1 VKFSVQFS
9 PLERISRFGDKR
21 CQDNGKIGT
30 SGHLL
35 LFRDRILAK
44 GYWKKVLDEIKQER
58 KAPPTTFDKKQLAK
72 IKQERVRW
80 ESKTLKPWTRASPE
94 QKEEFRNLSNI
105 PVKRVYTP
113 EDVSHLNESKEIGLP
128 GEYPYVRGVYPTM
141 YRGRPWTMR
150 MFSGFGTPEDTN
162 KRLHYL
168 LEHGETG
175 LSIAFDMPT
184 LYGYDPDSQRAEG
197 EVGRCGVSVG
207 SLKDMEIILE
217 GIPLEKVST
226 SMTINAPASV
236 LTAMYVG
243 VAERQGVKPKE
254 LRGTVQADIL
264 KEYIAQKEWAFPPEA
279 HLRIIRDMMVYCT
292 KEMPQWNYISISGY
306 HIREAG
312 SSAVQELAFTLAD
325 GFAYVDLGIEA
336 GLKIEDFAPRLS
348 FFFNCGMDF
357 FEEVAKFRAARRIWA
372 RVLRDKYNV
381 KDPRSLLL
389 RTHAQNSGAS
399 LTWQQPLNNI
409 VRTTIEALATVLG
422 GTQSLHT
429 NSYDEAWALPSEAA
443 ATVALR
449 TQQIIAD
456 ETGVTD
462 TIDPLAGSYYLE
474 WLTDEMEERAYQYFD
489 KIERAGG
496 LLDAIKTG
504 FIQREIAENSY
515 RFQQELEKGD
525 RVVVGVN
532 KYQVEEKKPIDTLKI
547 NEEAQRRQIARIDM
561 VRQTR
566 DNKKVEQAL
575 DELRKTFMDEK
586 ANSMYPMVKAVKA
599 YATLGEIM
607 DVGRKIFGEYKEP
620 PIL

>member
-1 VKFSVQFS
+1 M
-9 PLERISRFGDKR
+9 
-21 CQDNGKIGT
+21 
-30 SGHLL
+30 
-35 LFRDRILAK
+35 AK
-44 GYWKKVLDEIKQER
+44 GYWKKVLAEIKQR
-58 KAPPTTFDKKQLAK
+58 QKAKPSTYNAKELAK
-72 IKQERVRW
+72 MKRLKAEWER
-80 ESKTLKPWTRASPE
+80 KTLKPWTRTSPE
-94 QKEEFRNLSNI
+94 RQKEFVNPSNI
-105 PVKRVYTP
+105 PIQRLYTP
-113 EDVSHLNESKEIGLP
+113 DDIAHHSETSESGFP
-128 GEYPYVRGVYPTM
+128 GEYPYLRGVYPTM

-184 LYGYDPDSQRAEG
+184 LYGYDPDHPRAEG

-243 VAERQGVKPKE
+243 VAERQGLKPKE

-279 HLRIIRDMMVYCT
+279 HLRIIRDMMVYCS

-336 GLKIEDFAPRLS
+336 GLKVDDFAPRLS
-348 FFFNCGMDF
+348 FFWNCGMDF
-357 FEEVAKFRAARRIWA
+357 FEEIAKFRAARRIWA
-372 RVLRDKYNV
+372 RVMKEKYKA

-429 NSYDEAWALPSEAA
+429 NSYDEAWALPSEKA

-456 ETGVTD
+456 ETGVAD
-462 TIDPLAGSYYLE
+462 TIDPLGGSYYVE
-474 WLTDEMEERAYQYFD
+474 WLTDQMEEKAYQYFD
-489 KIERAGG
+489 KIERVGG
-496 LLDAIKTG
+496 LLNAIKTG
-504 FIQREIAENSY
+504 FLQREIAETAY
-515 RFQQELEKGD
+515 RYQQELE
-525 RVVVGVN
+525 RQERIIVGVN

-547 NEEAQRRQIARIDM
+547 NEEAQRRQVERIAMIRE
-561 VRQTR
+561 TR
-566 DNKKVEQAL
+566 DNAKVQEAL
-575 DELRKTFMDEK
+575 EELRKTFEVEK
-586 ANSMYPMVKAVKA
+586 ANSMYPIIKAVRA

-607 DVGRKIFGEYKEP
+607 DVGRKVFGDYKEP

>member
-1 VKFSVQFS
+1 MV
-9 PLERISRFGDKR
+9 
-21 CQDNGKIGT
+21 
-30 SGHLL
+30 
-35 LFRDRILAK
+35 K
-44 GYWKKVLDEIKQER
+44 GYWKKVLAGIKEQRTALPSTFDQEYLRKLERQKTQWEKKTLQDWTSESPER
-58 KAPPTTFDKKQLAK
+58 KKD
-72 IKQERVRW
+72 
-80 ESKTLKPWTRASPE
+80 
-94 QKEEFRNLSNI
+94 FRNLSDI
-105 PVKRVYTP
+105 PVSRIYTP
-113 EDVSHLNESKEIGLP
+113 LDVAYQDYVNQEGLP
-128 GEYPYVRGVYPTM
+128 GEYPYLRGVYPTM
-141 YRGRPWTMR
+141 YRGRLWTMR

-184 LYGYDPDSQRAEG
+184 LYGYDPDHPRSEG

-243 VAERQGVKPKE
+243 VAERQGVNPNQ

-279 HLRIIRDMMVYCT
+279 HLRIIRDMMTYCT

-312 SSAVQELAFTLAD
+312 SSALQELAFTLAD

-336 GLKIEDFAPRLS
+336 GLNVDDFAPRLS
-348 FFFNCGMDF
+348 FFWNCGMDF

-372 RVLRDKYNV
+372 RVMREKYGA

-409 VRTTIEALATVLG
+409 VRTTIEAMATVLG

-429 NSYDEAWALPSEAA
+429 NSYDEAWALPSEKA

-449 TQQIIAD
+449 TQQIIAE
-456 ETGVTD
+456 ETGVAD
-462 TIDPLAGSYYLE
+462 VIDPLAGSYYVE
-474 WLTDEMEERAYQYFD
+474 WLTDGMEERAFQNLD
-489 KIERAGG
+489 KIEKAGG
-496 LLDAIKTG
+496 LLNAIKTG
-504 FIQREIAENSY
+504 FIQREIAETAY
-515 RFQQELEKGD
+515 RYQQEMENGE
-525 RVVVGVN
+525 RIIVGVN
-532 KYQVEEKKPIDTLKI
+532 KYKTNEKMPIDTLKI
-547 NEEAQRRQIARIDM
+547 NQEAQRRQVDRIKR
-561 VRQTR
+561 VRETR
-566 DNKKVEQAL
+566 NKTQVQRSLE
-575 DELRKTFMDEK
+575 ELRKAFEDEK
-586 ANSMYPMVKAVKA
+586 ANSMYPMIKAVRA
-599 YATLGEIM
+599 YSTLGEIM
-607 DVGRKIFGEYKEP
+607 DVGRKVFGDYKEP

>member
-1 VKFSVQFS
+1 MK
-9 PLERISRFGDKR
+9 
-21 CQDNGKIGT
+21 
-30 SGHLL
+30 
-35 LFRDRILAK
+35 ILAK
-44 GYWKKVLDEIKQER
+44 GYWKQTLQEIRKKQKAKPSTFNPKYLAGLRRQEAQWQRKTLGKWARESPER
-58 KAPPTTFDKKQLAK
+58 KKD
-72 IKQERVRW
+72 
-80 ESKTLKPWTRASPE
+80 
-94 QKEEFRNLSNI
+94 FRNPSNI
-105 PVKRVYTP
+105 PIGRLYTP
-113 EDVSHLNESKEIGLP
+113 EDIAYRDEAEQAGFP
-128 GEYPYVRGVYPTM
+128 GEYPYLRGVYPTM

-184 LYGYDPDSQRAEG
+184 LYGYDPDHPRAEG

-207 SLKDMEIILE
+207 SLKDMEVILE

-243 VAERQGVKPKE
+243 VAERQGLKPKE

-279 HLRIIRDMMVYCT
+279 HLRIIRDMMVYCS

-336 GLKIEDFAPRLS
+336 GLRVDDFAARLS
-348 FFFNCGMDF
+348 FFWNCGMDF
-357 FEEVAKFRAARRIWA
+357 FEEIAKFRAARRIWA
-372 RVLRDKYNV
+372 RVMKEEYKA

-429 NSYDEAWALPSEAA
+429 NSYDEAWALPSEQA

-449 TQQIIAD
+449 TQQIIAE

-462 TIDPLAGSYYLE
+462 TIDPLGGSYYIE
-474 WLTDEMEERAYQYFD
+474 WLTDQMEEKAFEYFD

-496 LLDAIKTG
+496 LLNAIKTG
-504 FIQREIAENSY
+504 FLQREIAETSY
-515 RFQQELEKGD
+515 RYQQELEKGD
-525 RVVVGVN
+525 RVIVGVN
-532 KYQVEEKKPIDTLKI
+532 RYQIEEKKPIETLRI
-547 NEEAQRRQIARIDM
+547 NEEAQRRQVERIAM
-561 VRQTR
+561 VRGTR
-566 DNKKVEQAL
+566 DNVKVQDSLEG
-575 DELRKTFMDEK
+575 LRKAFEDEK
-586 ANSMYPMVKAVKA
+586 ANSMYPIIKAVRA

-607 DVGRKIFGEYKEP
+607 DVGRKVFGDYKEP

>member
-1 VKFSVQFS
+1 V
-9 PLERISRFGDKR
+9 
-21 CQDNGKIGT
+21 N
-30 SGHLL
+30 
-35 LFRDRILAK
+35 ILAK
-44 GYWKKVLDEIKQER
+44 GYWKKVLDEIKRQR
-58 KAPPTTFDKKQLAK
+58 KAKPSTFNAKHLAK
-72 IKQERVRW
+72 LKRQEAAW
-80 ESKTLKPWTRASPE
+80 QAKTLKQWTKSSPE
-94 QKEEFRNLSNI
+94 RKQEFRNPSNI
-105 PVKRVYTP
+105 LIKRVYTP
-113 EDVSHLNESKEIGLP
+113 RDVAYQDESRQSGLP
-128 GEYPYVRGVYPTM
+128 GEYPYLRGVYPTL
-141 YRGRPWTMR
+141 YRGRLWTMR

-168 LEHGETG
+168 LDHGETG

-184 LYGYDPDSQRAEG
+184 LYGYDPDHPRAEG

-243 VAERQGVKPKE
+243 VAERQGLKPKE

-279 HLRIIRDMMVYCT
+279 HLRIIRDMMVYCS

-336 GLKIEDFAPRLS
+336 GLKVDDFAPRLS
-348 FFFNCGMDF
+348 FFWNCGMDF
-357 FEEVAKFRAARRIWA
+357 FEEIAKFRAARRIWA
-372 RVLRDKYNV
+372 RVMKEKYKA
-381 KDPRSLLL
+381 KDQRSLLL

-429 NSYDEAWALPSEAA
+429 NSYDEAWALPSEQA

-449 TQQIIAD
+449 TQQIIAE

-462 TIDPLAGSYYLE
+462 TIDPLGGSYYLE
-474 WLTDEMEERAYQYFD
+474 WLTDEMEEKAYEYFD
-489 KIERAGG
+489 KIERVGG
-496 LLDAIKTG
+496 LLNSIKTG
-504 FIQREIAENSY
+504 FLQREIAETAY
-515 RFQQELEKGD
+515 RYQQELERDD

-532 KYQVEEKKPIDTLKI
+532 KYQVDEKQPIETLKI
-547 NEEAQRRQIARIDM
+547 NEDAQKRQIERIAR
-561 VRQTR
+561 VRDTR
-566 DNKKVEQAL
+566 DNSKVREAL
-575 DELRKTFMDEK
+575 DELRRTFKDEK
-586 ANSMYPMVKAVKA
+586 ANSMYPIIKAVRA

-607 DVGRKIFGEYKEP
+607 DVGREVFGDYEEP

>member
-1 VKFSVQFS
+1 MTR
-9 PLERISRFGDKR
+9 LKR
-21 CQDNGKIGT
+21 GNK
-30 SGHLL
+30 
-35 LFRDRILAK
+35 
-44 GYWKKVLDEIKQER
+44 
-58 KAPPTTFDKKQLAK
+58 
-72 IKQERVRW
+72 RW
-80 ESKTLKPWTRASPE
+80 AEKTLGEWLRTSPE
-94 QKEEFRNLSNI
+94 TRKEYRNPSEI
-105 PVKRVYTP
+105 PLRRTYTP
-113 EDVSHLNESKEIGLP
+113 EDISYFDYSSDEGFP

-141 YRGRPWTMR
+141 YRGRLWTMR

-184 LYGYDPDSQRAEG
+184 LYGYDPDHPRAEG

-217 GIPLEKVST
+217 GIPLDKVST

-243 VAERQGVKPKE
+243 VAERHGVKAKD

-336 GLKIEDFAPRLS
+336 GLNVDNFAPRLS
-348 FFFNCGMDF
+348 FFWNCGMDF

-372 RVLRDKYNV
+372 RVLKEKYKA

-389 RTHAQNSGAS
+389 RTHAQNSGVS

-429 NSYDEAWALPSEAA
+429 NSYDEAWALPSEKA

-449 TQQIIAD
+449 TQQVIAE

-462 TIDPLAGSYYLE
+462 VIDPLAGSYYLE
-474 WLTDEMEERAYQYFD
+474 WLTDEMEQRAFEYFD
-489 KIERAGG
+489 KIEQAGG
-496 LLDAIKTG
+496 LLEAIKTG
-504 FIQREIAENSY
+504 FIQREIAETAY
-515 RFQQELEKGD
+515 RYQQEMEKGE

-532 KYQVEEKKPIDTLKI
+532 KYHVEEKMPIDTLKI
-547 NEEAQRRQIARIDM
+547 NHEAQRLQVDRINK

-566 DNKKVEQAL
+566 DNGKVQRSLE
-575 DELRKTFMDEK
+575 ELRKIFEDPK
-586 ANSMYPMVKAVKA
+586 ANAMYPMIRAVKA

-607 DVGRKIFGEYKEP
+607 DVGRKVFGDYKEP

>member
-1 VKFSVQFS
+1 LTV
-9 PLERISRFGDKR
+9 
-21 CQDNGKIGT
+21 
-30 SGHLL
+30 
-35 LFRDRILAK
+35 LAK
-44 GYWKKVLDEIKQER
+44 GYWKSVLEEIRKQR
-58 KAPPTTFDKKQLAK
+58 KTKPSTFNAKYLAK
-72 IKQERVRW
+72 MKRQ
-80 ESKTLKPWTRASPE
+80 ESKWKSQILKPWTGTNPE
-94 QKEEFRNLSNI
+94 RKKEFRNPSNI
-105 PVKRVYTP
+105 PIQRLYTP
-113 EDVSHLNESKEIGLP
+113 EDVAYHDEVEQSGLP
-128 GEYPYVRGVYPTM
+128 GEYPYLRGVYPTM
-141 YRGRPWTMR
+141 YRGRLWTMR

-184 LYGYDPDSQRAEG
+184 LYGYDPDHPRAEG

-207 SLKDMEIILE
+207 SMKDMEIILD

-279 HLRIIRDMMVYCT
+279 HLRIIRDMMVYCS

-336 GLKIEDFAPRLS
+336 GLKVDDFAPRLS
-348 FFFNCGMDF
+348 FFWNCGMDF
-357 FEEVAKFRAARRIWA
+357 FEEIAKFRAARRIWA
-372 RVLRDKYNV
+372 RVMKEKYKAN
-381 KDPRSLLL
+381 DPRSLLL

-409 VRTTIEALATVLG
+409 IRTTVEALATVLG

-429 NSYDEAWALPSEAA
+429 NSYDEAWALPSEKA

-449 TQQIIAD
+449 TQQIIAE

-462 TIDPLAGSYYLE
+462 TIDPLGGSYYLE
-474 WLTDEMEERAYQYFD
+474 WLTDEMEERAFEYFD
-489 KIERAGG
+489 KIEKVGG
-496 LLDAIKTG
+496 LLNAIKTG
-504 FIQREIAENSY
+504 FLQREIADTAY
-515 RFQQELEKGD
+515 RYQQELERDD
-525 RVVVGVN
+525 RVIVGVN
-532 KYQVEEKKPIDTLKI
+532 KYQVEEKKPIETLKI
-547 NEEAQRRQIARIDM
+547 NEEAQRHQVERIARI
-561 VRQTR
+561 RETR
-566 DNKKVEQAL
+566 DKAKVQQSLKALKKAFE
-575 DELRKTFMDEK
+575 DEK
-586 ANSMYPMVKAVKA
+586 ANCMYPMIEAVKA

-607 DVGRKIFGEYKEP
+607 DVGRSVFGDYKEP
-620 PIL
+620 SIL